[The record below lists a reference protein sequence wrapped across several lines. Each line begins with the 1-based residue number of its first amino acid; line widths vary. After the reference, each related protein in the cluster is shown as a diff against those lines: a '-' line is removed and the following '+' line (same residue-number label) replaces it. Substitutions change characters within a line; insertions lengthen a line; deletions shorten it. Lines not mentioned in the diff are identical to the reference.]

1 MTVSKGKLRTIK
13 KRIESTNS
21 TMQITRAMEM
31 VARAKINKVQKGL
44 KFVRLYERAMER
56 ALIRAYFGDSNH
68 PDSGGEGEIL
78 LVVSSDMG
86 LAGAFNAEIMKAAE
100 REVAKSNVIHI
111 VTVGIKAESH
121 FKKSG
126 VPITPFSHFFDT
138 PDLDEAAIIVDDI
151 EEIMDS
157 KNASSLKM
165 VFSSFKNPL
174 AQIPKTVKLLPVE
187 DFEKPDNDLFDFE
200 PEIEVLYEDVL
211 NSWLVAKVL
220 QGLYET
226 KVGEL
231 FSRQAAMKNATENA
245 KNMIEQ
251 LTLVRNK
258 LRQSNITQEIIEV
271 VNGAEALNG

>member
-1 MTVSKGKLRTIK
+1 VSKGKLRTIK

-100 REVAKSNVIHI
+100 REVAKSNVVHI
-111 VTVGIKAESH
+111 VTVGIKAESY

-157 KNASSLKM
+157 KNASGLKM

>member
-1 MTVSKGKLRTIK
+1 
-13 KRIESTNS
+13 
-21 TMQITRAMEM
+21 MQITRAMEM

>member
-1 MTVSKGKLRTIK
+1 LSVSKGKLRAIK

-31 VARAKINKVQKGL
+31 VARAKINKIQKGL

-56 ALIRAYFGDSNH
+56 ALIRAYFGDTSH
-68 PDSGGEGEIL
+68 PKIEGEGEIL
-78 LVVSSDMG
+78 LIVSSDMG

-100 REVAKSNVIHI
+100 REITNSDIRHI
-111 VTVGIKAESH
+111 VTVGIKAESF
-121 FKKSG
+121 FKKG
-126 VPITPFSHFFDT
+126 DIPISSFSHFYDT
-138 PDLDEAAIIVDDI
+138 PDLDEAAIIVDDALD
-151 EEIMDS
+151 IMES
-157 KNASSLKM
+157 EHAGGLRM
-165 VFSSFKNPL
+165 VYSSFKNPL
-174 AQIPKTVKLLPVE
+174 AQIPKAVKLLPLDE
-187 DFEKPDNDLFDFE
+187 FSRPDNDFFDFE
-200 PEIEVLYEDVL
+200 PEIDVLFKDVL

-220 QGLYET
+220 LGMYET

-231 FSRQAAMKNATENA
+231 FSRQNAMKNATENA
-245 KNMIEQ
+245 KNMIQQ

>member
-1 MTVSKGKLRTIK
+1 MSKGKLRTIK

-157 KNASSLKM
+157 KNASCLKM

>member
-1 MTVSKGKLRTIK
+1 MSKGKLRTIK

-44 KFVRLYERAMER
+44 KFVRLYEKAMAR
-56 ALIRAYFGDSNH
+56 ALTRAYFGDTNH
-68 PDSGGEGEIL
+68 PKTGGQGDIL

-100 REVAKSNVIHI
+100 REVEKSDIVHI
-111 VTVGIKAESH
+111 VTVGIKAESY

-126 VPITPFSHFFDT
+126 LPITAFSHFYDT

-151 EEIMDS
+151 VDVMED
-157 KNASSLKM
+157 KNASGLKM
-165 VFSSFKNPL
+165 VFSLFKNPL
-174 AQIPKTVKLLPVE
+174 AQMPKIVRLLPVE
-187 DFEKPDNDLFDFE
+187 DLEKPDNDLFDFE
-200 PEIEVLYEDVL
+200 PEIEVLYKDVL

-231 FSRQAAMKNATENA
+231 FSRQTAMKNATENA
-245 KNMIEQ
+245 KSMIEQ

>member
-1 MTVSKGKLRTIK
+1 VSKGKLRTIK

-111 VTVGIKAESH
+111 VTVGIKAESY